1 MMVNTNLIKLFSF
14 FLKKLSVI
22 ITLSFGNKISSSY
35 FGEMKK
41 KKSADLNPHVSVD
54 CVVFG
59 FNDQKLKV
67 LLIEREKIPRV
78 HLKGHKLKLPGS
90 LISEAEDLDISAS
103 RTLKE
108 LTGIN
113 NIYLK
118 QFGVFSSPG
127 RLAPPEDLSWLRK
140 TSGLVVDRVVTV
152 AYYSLIKI
160 MESNTTEKTIWQP
173 INEVPDLIFDHNV
186 IVNRALEA
194 LRKEIRT
201 EPLCFE
207 LLPKKFTI
215 RQMQNLYEAILGEKL
230 DNRNFRKKIK
240 PLEFLMPLEEK
251 EKEVNHK
258 PAQLFKFDKRLYEKH
273 RKVVSGFN
281 L

>member
-1 MMVNTNLIKLFSF
+1 
-14 FLKKLSVI
+14 
-22 ITLSFGNKISSSY
+22 
-35 FGEMKK
+35 MKK
-41 KKSADLNPHVSVD
+41 AKTASLNPHVSVD

-59 FNDQKLKV
+59 FNDRKLKV
-67 LLIEREKIPRV
+67 LLIEREKLLRNN
-78 HLKGHKLKLPGS
+78 LKGHKLKLPGS
-90 LISEAEDLDISAS
+90 LISEAEDLDVSAA

-108 LTGIN
+108 LTGLN

-118 QFGVFSSPG
+118 QFGVFSAPN
-127 RLAPPEDLSWLRK
+127 RLSPPEDLTWLRR
-140 TSGLVVDRVVTV
+140 TSGLKVDRVVTV

-160 MESNTTEKTIWQP
+160 SESNITEKTIWLP
-173 INEVPDLIFDHNV
+173 LEEIPELIFDHNQ
-186 IVNRALEA
+186 ITDKALDV
-194 LRKEIRT
+194 LRREIRS

-230 DNRNFRKKIK
+230 DNRNFRKKIR
-240 PLEFLMPLEEK
+240 PMEFLLPLTEK
-251 EKEVNHK
+251 EREVNHK
-258 PAQLFKFDKRLYEKH
+258 PAQLYKFDKRLYEKH